1 MRSTLTTAKRG
12 TLPLVAAA
20 RVGGGGGG
28 GSGGGGN
35 GLAEAAACSPQR
47 RQAAARLAFFTLI
60 VVYEFHTRGEG
71 RRRLLTPGGRRI
83 SGSWHSRNQEQSP
96 AVPRCDTWLVHTVH
110 ARTVVLPAGAQA
122 ALRRR
127 YVCIHGC
134 GRAYTYQDRAVHRSL
149 PRMR

>member
-1 MRSTLTTAKRG
+1 MRSPLTTAKRG

-28 GSGGGGN
+28 GGGGSDGGN

-71 RRRLLTPGGRRI
+71 RQRLLTPGGRRI

-110 ARTVVLPAGAQA
+110 ARTVVLPGGQA

-134 GRAYTYQDRAVHRSL
+134 GTVHINTEAVTAPCRE
-149 PRMR
+149 